1 MKITNDSKRTTD
13 NPIII
18 IFNFNHYH
26 QAKQTGRQT
35 VSFHFFLS
43 AFEHCKLQSVQL
55 LLLEHLFSSA
65 NADRAEYAPHY
76 FHVHVASLCRVG

>member
-1 MKITNDSKRTTD
+1 MNTSNHTKLSDD
-13 NPIII
+13 II
-18 IFNFNHYH
+18 IFNFNYYH

-43 AFEHCKLQSVQL
+43 GFEHCKLQNVRL

-65 NADRAEYAPHY
+65 NADLAEYTPHY